1 MMRALYT
8 AATGM
13 AAQQLNVDTIAN
25 NLANVNTAGFK
36 KSRVDFQDLLYQQIR
51 IAGASSSDSTQVP
64 TGISVGLGV
73 RPASTQRLFTD
84 GLPKLTERRLD
95 VRIDGDG
102 FFQIQLPDGD
112 TGYTRDGSFKL
123 DDQRRVVNSD
133 GYLLEPS
140 ITIPEN
146 VPDSGITIAP
156 DGTVQVKVTGES
168 TMTDVGQVTLA
179 SFVNPQGLTSVGG
192 NLYKTSPAS
201 GEATVGNPNS
211 EGRGA
216 LVQGMLEM
224 SNVAV
229 IDEMVDLIT
238 AQRAYDVNSK
248 SIQTSDE
255 MLGLANNLKR

>member
-13 AAQQLNVDTIAN
+13 GAQQMNVDTIAN

-51 IAGASSSDSTQVP
+51 MAGAASSDSTQLP
-64 TGISVGLGV
+64 TGINIGLGV
-73 RPASTQRLFTD
+73 RPAATQKLFTP
-84 GLPKLTERRLD
+84 GLPKQTGNPLD

-102 FFQIQLPDGD
+102 FFHIQMPDGEPA
-112 TGYTRDGSFKL
+112 YTRDGSFKL
-123 DDQRRVVNSD
+123 DEERRVVTSN
-133 GYLLEPS
+133 GYLLEPNL
-140 ITIPEN
+140 TIPDDVKYE
-146 VPDSGITIAP
+146 TISIAS
-156 DGTVQVKVTGES
+156 DGTVQVTVAGES
-168 TMTDVGQVTLA
+168 TPTDVGQITLA
-179 SFVNPQGLTSVGG
+179 SFVNPAGLTAIG
-192 NLYKTSPAS
+192 NNLFKESPAS
-201 GEATVGNPNS
+201 GEAAAGNPGAD
-211 EGRGA
+211 GRGTLNA
-216 LVQGMLEM
+216 GELEM
-224 SNVAV
+224 SNVQV

>member
-13 AAQQLNVDTIAN
+13 GAQQMNVDTIAN
-25 NLANVNTAGFK
+25 NLANVNTTGYK
-36 KSRVDFQDLLYQQIR
+36 KSRIDFQDLLYQQLR
-51 IAGASSSDSTQVP
+51 MAGASSSDGTQVP
-64 TGISVGLGV
+64 TGINIGLGV
-73 RPASTQRLFTD
+73 RPAATQKLFTP
-84 GLPKLTERRLD
+84 GLVKPTGNPLD

-102 FFQIQLPDGD
+102 FFQIQLPEGD
-112 TGYTRDGSFKL
+112 TGYTRDGAFKL
-123 DDQRRVVNSD
+123 DDQRRVVTSD
-133 GYLLEPS
+133 GYLLEPAVTIPDKVRTED
-140 ITIPEN
+140 ITI
-146 VPDSGITIAP
+146 SP
-156 DGTVQVKVTGES
+156 DGTVQVRVAGED
-168 TMTDVGQVTLA
+168 TVNELTQVTIA
-179 SFVNPQGLTSVGG
+179 TFVNPAGLTAIGG
-192 NLYKTSPAS
+192 NIFKQSPAS
-201 GEATVGNPNS
+201 GGPDTGSANA

-216 LVQGMLEM
+216 LMQRELEM

>member
-13 AAQQLNVDTIAN
+13 GAQQMNVDTIAN
-25 NLANVNTAGFK
+25 NLANVNTTGFK

-51 IAGASSSDSTQVP
+51 MAGASSSDSTQIP
-64 TGISVGLGV
+64 TGINIGLGV
-73 RPASTQRLFTD
+73 RPAATQKMFTP
-84 GLPKLTERRLD
+84 GLPKLTNQPLD
-95 VRIDGDG
+95 VRLDGDG
-102 FFQIQLPDGD
+102 FFQIELPDGD

-123 DDQRRVVNSD
+123 DEERRVVTSD
-133 GYLLEPS
+133 GYLLTPN

-146 VPDSGITIAP
+146 VAFENMSIAQ
-156 DGTVQVKVTGES
+156 DGTVQALVAGE
-168 TMTDVGQVTLA
+168 TTPTDVGQVTIA
-179 SFVNPQGLTSVGG
+179 TFVNPAGLTATGG
-192 NLYKTSPAS
+192 NLFKESAAS
-201 GEATVGNPNS
+201 GEPNVGTAGT
-211 EGRGA
+211 EGRA
-216 LVQGMLEM
+216 TLVQGSLEM

>member
-13 AAQQLNVDTIAN
+13 GAQQMNVDAIAN
-25 NLANVNTAGFK
+25 NLANVNTTGFK

-51 IAGASSSDSTQVP
+51 MAGASSSDSTQIP
-64 TGISVGLGV
+64 TGISIGLGV
-73 RPASTQRLFTD
+73 RPAATQKMFTP
-84 GLPKLTERRLD
+84 GLPKLTDQPLD
-95 VRIDGDG
+95 VRLDGDG
-102 FFQIQLPDGD
+102 FFQIELPDGD

-123 DDQRRVVNSD
+123 DEERRVVTSD
-133 GYLLEPS
+133 GYLLTPN

-146 VPDSGITIAP
+146 VAFENISIAQ
-156 DGTVQVKVTGES
+156 DGTVQALVAGE
-168 TMTDVGQVTLA
+168 TTPTDVGQITVAT
-179 SFVNPQGLTSVGG
+179 FVNPAGLNAMGS
-192 NLYKTSPAS
+192 NLLKESAAS
-201 GEATVGNPNS
+201 GEPNVGNPGT
-211 EGRGA
+211 EGRAA
-216 LVQGMLEM
+216 LVQGSLEM

>member
-13 AAQQLNVDTIAN
+13 GAQQMNVDTIAN
-25 NLANVNTAGFK
+25 NLANVNTTGYK
-36 KSRVDFQDLLYQQIR
+36 KSRIDFQDLLYQQIR
-51 IAGASSSDSTQVP
+51 MAGASSSDATQVP
-64 TGISVGLGV
+64 TGINIGLGV
-73 RPASTQRLFTD
+73 RPAATQKLFTP
-84 GLPKLTERRLD
+84 GLPKPTGNPLD

-112 TGYTRDGSFKL
+112 TGYTRDGAFKL
-123 DDQRRVVNSD
+123 DDQRRVVTSD
-133 GYLLEPS
+133 GYLLEPAVTIHDNVRTED
-140 ITIPEN
+140 ITI
-146 VPDSGITIAP
+146 SP
-156 DGTVQVKVTGES
+156 DGTVQVRVAGEDTVTDL
-168 TMTDVGQVTLA
+168 TQVTIA
-179 SFVNPQGLTSVGG
+179 TFVNPAGLTAIGG
-192 NLYKTSPAS
+192 NIFKQSPAS
-201 GEATVGNPNS
+201 GEANVGNANA

-216 LVQGMLEM
+216 LMQRDLEM

>member
-36 KSRVDFQDLLYQQIR
+36 KSRVDFQDLLYEQIR
-51 IAGASSSDSTQVP
+51 LAGASSSDSTQVP

-73 RPASTQRLFTD
+73 RPASTQRMYSP
-84 GLPKLTERRLD
+84 GLPKVTEQPLD
-95 VRIDGDG
+95 VRVDGDG
-102 FFQIQLPDGD
+102 FLQIQLPEGD
-112 TGYTRDGSFKL
+112 TGYTRDGALKL

-146 VPDSGITIAP
+146 VALSDIHIAQ
-156 DGTVQVKVTGES
+156 DGTVQVQVAGEA
-168 TMTDVGQVTLA
+168 TMTDVGQITLA
-179 SFVNPQGLTSVGG
+179 TFTNPAGLTALGG
-192 NLYKTSPAS
+192 NLFKQSPAS
-201 GEATVGNPNS
+201 GEATVGNPNT
-211 EGRGA
+211 EGRGRLA
-216 LVQGMLEM
+216 QGMLEM

-255 MLGLANNLKR
+255 MLGLANSLKR

>member
-13 AAQQLNVDTIAN
+13 GAQQMNVDIIAN
-25 NLANVNTAGFK
+25 NLANVNTVGFK

-51 IAGASSSDSTQVP
+51 MAGASSSDSTQVP
-64 TGISVGLGV
+64 TGINIGLGV
-73 RPASTQRLFTD
+73 RPAATQKLFTP
-84 GLPKLTERRLD
+84 GLPKQTTQPLD
-95 VRIDGDG
+95 VRLDGDG

-112 TGYTRDGSFKL
+112 SGYTRDGSFKL
-123 DDQRRVVNSD
+123 DDQRRVVTSD
-133 GYLLEPS
+133 GYLLEPN

-146 VPDSGITIAP
+146 VRFEDITIAL
-156 DGTVQVKVTGES
+156 DGTVQVRVAGENA
-168 TMTDVGQVTLA
+168 MTDVGQVTVA
-179 SFVNPQGLTSVGG
+179 TFVNPAGLTAVGS
-192 NLYKTSPAS
+192 NILRQSPAS
-201 GEATVGNPNS
+201 GDANIGNPGAD
-211 EGRGA
+211 GRA
-216 LVQGMLEM
+216 TLVQGQLKM

>member
-13 AAQQLNVDTIAN
+13 GAQQINVDTIAN

-51 IAGASSSDSTQVP
+51 MAGASSSDTTQVP
-64 TGISVGLGV
+64 TGINVGLGV
-73 RPASTQRLFTD
+73 RPVATQKMFTP
-84 GLPKLTERRLD
+84 GLPKLTSQPLD
-95 VRIDGDG
+95 VRLDGDG
-102 FFQIQLPDGD
+102 FFQIELPEGEL
-112 TGYTRDGSFKL
+112 GYTRDGSFKL
-123 DDQRRVVNSD
+123 DNERRVVTGD
-133 GYLLEPS
+133 GYLLEPN

-146 VPDSGITIAP
+146 VRYEDISIAP
-156 DGTVQVKVTGES
+156 DGTVQVLVAGES
-168 TMTDVGQVTLA
+168 TPTDLGQITVAT
-179 SFVNPQGLTSVGG
+179 FVNPAGLTATGS
-192 NLYKTSPAS
+192 NLFKQSPAS
-201 GEATVGNPNS
+201 GDPNVGTPGT
-211 EGRGA
+211 EGRA
-216 LVQGMLEM
+216 TLEQGSLEM

-255 MLGLANNLKR
+255 MLGLANSLKR